1 MSHLRSTFSRWFMR
15 ALLLLILVV
24 WLGAQNALG
33 QGNQL
38 TPMYVGPQT
47 VHLLYSY
54 TDYCND
60 HHCVYQLKGTN
71 TTSNDE
77 VILRQETV
85 SQGTTHLFTGT
96 FHYNNLVPKTY
107 RFSVVKLAYNDKNE
121 LQAQIDLLSS
131 NAAVDGESARGSLL
145 FDEVW
150 NGTVRCGSV
159 SIPSDRSLRIQE
171 ATLDDAGENAPCV
184 IGVSGTMELDSD
196 SDISRAE
203 FVLYRM
209 HHLTDLRQATITF
222 AAGSEG
228 SSIRNATNSTLYIQ
242 VPMHIEDSDHVEI
255 SVDKAVDGNI
265 YIKNISQLRFNY
277 ITLQNNEL
285 LQIEQSTLI
294 GDISASGEGRVIIQY
309 AQFTGTAIGIRSSV
323 NEFIV
328 RNSVFAGSVDLYGE
342 NIQLSENEFNDRVTL
357 HNNQRTQIQNNV
369 FLGPLIFYNCA
380 MGPYG
385 IVEYD
390 VQVQGNSFL
399 GREALKVGS
408 EYWHCPNPIAIG
420 SNYYGDATGPVWA
433 WDQPNQQFLEER
445 GATVEVGYSQF
456 FTLDRPLPTGRYRQN
471 TLTFPSIWM
480 SGYRL
485 GQSLL
490 VDDYRRLPLIQGK
503 ETLLTIDLAVSERSL
518 RGVQVYAEFNG
529 QVVYP
534 TNRDITLHR
543 DLADYTPYAVE
554 HGLSTVN
561 FILPLVSQP
570 TATLKVFLDTRGVT
584 GYSETGRL
592 QQIEGIPET
601 LTFSPPPAQ
610 RPVIFRVV
618 PVELPE
624 GGANIAETVRAVH
637 TLLPTMFPILPDQ
650 VRVEVAPVLKISSYW
665 TRIGLMNGIA
675 TKLAVENTYRR
686 YRQQQG
692 VDFIIAVMPHGSLGE
707 EVHGANLPL
716 RRSVL
721 FVDEHHPTAFV
732 HEMGHALGL
741 YTLREQ
747 YEWPHYPPVGMQL
760 QDATLFLGIPN
771 TIAQIEGQFAGC
783 DQGRI
788 CHTPGRFASWR
799 AMGEWYDVMG
809 LVLASLREWPSEAT
823 ITTFEQFFRNLPST
837 PTPSGSVLMATSANP
852 GSNPNRAVAF
862 LAHYALVETEG
873 YTSGYTWEPCLQWQ
887 VVPNTIRLVA
897 LPTGTAGMQAPS
909 FTEMSVA
916 GYPSQTESWL
926 PLCSSPYQPVYL
938 TSYDASGRLL
948 SDGMVGRSLTPPD
961 PRRRYDTLFEI
972 IPISPET
979 VRIEIA
985 STIAGTPLATFITGN
1000 LSAPRIVS
1008 PSPGA
1013 NLAPTGAATSTI
1025 SLQWEYSTG
1034 VTGQPT
1040 LSTNPLLTYV
1050 VEYSPDDGANWY
1062 PLDTFVEET
1071 SLAIPVTAL
1080 PVGNHVRLRVTAS
1093 DGFNT
1098 SSAEVS
1104 GLIRPDLQP
1113 LVNIL
1118 SPPDGVEVSAGTPLP
1133 LQATAHDPETQA
1145 FLQGTWRA
1153 VTGTLGIGSTL
1164 ANIVLPV
1171 GQHTLSYEVIDQHG
1185 HRVSDS
1191 VQVTVVESPTIDVRL
1206 EADALSV
1213 VAPQPLPGAEPLTLT
1228 RGVTNTLRLQIANV
1242 VQPGSAELALY
1253 VRLPGSQETLVIS
1266 REVALQPAQPY
1277 VLDVPYNPPMN
1288 GSYTFRAVINGV
1300 NPPDTNTD
1308 NNQRTWTAVTIQP
1321 PTIGISLAESTT
1333 MTASVGFSFTLP
1345 VTITNTGDRPLLVT
1359 NIAFGGADAA
1369 RFAISQDR
1377 CWGTA
1382 IATGASCTI
1391 DVHFRPL
1398 TTGPVST
1405 VLQITSTDPL
1415 HPLSE
1420 RTIRGTGIEPRRIYL
1435 PLIQRRL
1442 EW

>member
-1 MSHLRSTFSRWFMR
+1 M
-15 ALLLLILVV
+15 LLILVV
-24 WLGAQNALG
+24 WSGDREAFG
-33 QGNQL
+33 QQNQL

-47 VHLLYSY
+47 VHLHYSY
-54 TDYCND
+54 TDYCNY
-60 HHCVYQLKGTN
+60 HHCAYQLKGTSI
-71 TTSNDE
+71 TSTAE
-77 VILRQETV
+77 VVLREETV
-85 SQGTTHLFTGT
+85 SLGTTHQFTGT

-107 RFSVVKLAYNDKNE
+107 RFSLVKLAYNDKSE
-121 LQAQIDLLSS
+121 LQDQIVLLSS
-131 NAAVDGESARGSLL
+131 TAAVDGESAIGLLL

-159 SIPSDRSLRIQE
+159 SVPSDRSLQVQE
-171 ATLDDAGENAPCV
+171 ATLYDAGENAPCV
-184 IGVSGTMELDSD
+184 VRVSGMIELDSD

-203 FVLYRM
+203 FVLYRT
-209 HHLTDLRQATITF
+209 HHLTDLRQTTITF
-222 AAGSEG
+222 ATGSEG
-228 SSIRNATNSTLYIQ
+228 SSIKDATNITLYIQ

-255 SVDKAVDGNI
+255 SVDKAVDGDI
-265 YIKNISQLRFNY
+265 SIKNISQLRFNY
-277 ITLQNNEL
+277 IKLRNNDL
-285 LQIEQSTLI
+285 LQIEQSTLT
-294 GDISASGEGRVIIQY
+294 GGISADGGSVIIQSS
-309 AQFTGTAIGIRSSV
+309 QFSGMTSIISWNNRL
-323 NEFIV
+323 IV
-328 RNSVFAGSVDLYGE
+328 RNSVFIDGVDVSGKD
-342 NIQLSENEFNDRVTL
+342 IQIIENEFNDRVTL
-357 HNNQRTQIQNNV
+357 HGNQQIQIQDNV
-369 FLGPLIFYNCA
+369 FLGPLVFNDACYFT
-380 MGPYG
+380 
-385 IVEYD
+385 EYD

-399 GREALKVGS
+399 GREALKVGDIQ
-408 EYWHCPNPIAIG
+408 YWYCRNPIAIG
-420 SNYYGDATGPVWA
+420 SNYYGDAAGPVMA
-433 WDQPNQQFLEER
+433 WRDQPNQQFLEQR
-445 GATVEVGYSQF
+445 GATVEVGLYSQF
-456 FTLDRPLPTGRYRQN
+456 FTLDHPLPTGRYRQN

-490 VDDYRRLPLIQGK
+490 VDDYRRLPLIRGK

-518 RGVQVYAEFNG
+518 RGVQVYAEFDG

-534 TNRDITLHR
+534 TNRAITLHR
-543 DLADYTPYAVE
+543 DLADYGRYDTE

-561 FILPLVSQP
+561 FILPPVSQP

-592 QQIEGIPET
+592 QQIQGIPET

-610 RPVIFRVV
+610 RPVTFRVV

-624 GGANIAETVRAVH
+624 GRANIAETVRAVH
-637 TLLPTMFPILPDQ
+637 TLLPAMFPILPSQ

-675 TKLAVENTYRR
+675 TKLAADNTYRR

-692 VDFIIAVMPHGSLGE
+692 VDFIIAVMPHRSLGE

-721 FVDEHHPTAFV
+721 FVDERYPAAFI

-760 QDATLFLGIPN
+760 QDATFFLGVPD
-771 TIAQIEGQFAGC
+771 TVAQIKGQFADC

-788 CHTPGRFASWR
+788 CHAPGRFASWR
-799 AMGEWYDVMG
+799 AIGEWYDVMG

-823 ITTFEQFFRNLPST
+823 ITTFEQFFRSLSAAPAPSESA
-837 PTPSGSVLMATSANP
+837 PAATSAVP
-852 GSNPNRAVAF
+852 TTSTGRFVAF
-862 LAHYALVETEG
+862 QAHYELIETEG
-873 YTSGYTWEPCLQWQ
+873 YTRGYTWEPCLQWRII
-887 VVPNTIRLVA
+887 PDTIRLVA
-897 LPTGTAGMQAPS
+897 LPTGTAGMQDFL

-916 GYPSQTESWL
+916 SYLSQTESLL
-926 PLCSSPYQPVYL
+926 PLCSSTYQPVYL

-948 SDGMVGRSLTPPD
+948 SSGMVGRSLSPPD
-961 PRRRYDTLFEI
+961 PRRRHDTLFEI
-972 IPISPET
+972 IPIDPEA

-985 STIAGTPLATFITGN
+985 RTLSGTPLATFIAGN

-1025 SLQWEYSTG
+1025 SLQWEYRAS

-1040 LSTNPLLTYV
+1040 LSTNPSLTYV

-1062 PLDTFVEET
+1062 PLDAFVEET
-1071 SLAIPVTAL
+1071 SLSIPVTAL
-1080 PVGNHVRLRVTAS
+1080 PVSDHVRLRVIAS

-1104 GLIRPDLQP
+1104 GLVRPDLRP

-1118 SPPDGVEVSAGTPLP
+1118 SPPAGVEVSAGTPLL

-1145 FLQGTWRA
+1145 FLEGTWRT
-1153 VTGTLGIGSTL
+1153 VTGTLGVGSTL
-1164 ANIVLPV
+1164 ANIVLPA
-1171 GQHTLSYEVIDQHG
+1171 GQHTLSYEVVDQHG
-1185 HRVSDS
+1185 HRVSNS

-1213 VAPQPLPGAEPLTLT
+1213 VAPQPLPGAAPLTLT
-1228 RGVTNTLRLQIANV
+1228 QGVTNTLRLQIAHV

-1253 VRLPGSQETLVIS
+1253 VQPPGGQETLVIS
-1266 REVALQPAQPY
+1266 REAALQPAQRY

-1288 GSYTFRAVINGV
+1288 GSYTFRAVINSV
-1300 NPPDTNTD
+1300 NPPDAHTD

-1391 DVHFRPL
+1391 DVRFRPL

-1420 RTIRGTGIEPRRIYL
+1420 RTINGTGIEPRRIYL